1 MTENHFIGNVGSVE
15 LKWTPQGKAVCEISF
30 AENHSKKVNNEWQDD
45 GTTWRRASI
54 WEEKAEAT
62 AEHIQKGDRVVVI
75 GRERLREYEAKDGT
89 KGKSLEVQATTIA
102 KVPPL
107 PNRNQSGG
115 GNQGGF
121 SGQPST
127 PPNQGWGGNSD
138 PWQGATSIQ
147 QDGWGSGPDPAF

>member
-45 GTTWRRASI
+45 GTTWRRATI

-62 AEHIQKGDRVVVI
+62 AEHIQKGDRIVVI

-107 PNRNQSGG
+107 PKRDGTPTTQPQQSTPQQWGQAPAQPDPWSGG
-115 GNQGGF
+115 QQ
-121 SGQPST
+121 SAWPSEQSSEV
-127 PPNQGWGGNSD
+127 P
-138 PWQGATSIQ
+138 
-147 QDGWGSGPDPAF
+147 F

>member
-1 MTENHFIGNVGSVE
+1 MAENHFIGNVGSVE
-15 LKWTPQGKAVCEISF
+15 LKFTPQGKAVCEVSF

-45 GTTWRRASI
+45 GTTWRRATI

-62 AEHIQKGDRVVVI
+62 AEHIQKGDRIVVI

-107 PNRNQSGG
+107 PKRDQQPTQSQQWGQAPAQADPWGG
-115 GNQGGF
+115 GNPKQG
-121 SGQPST
+121 SWDTPSDNEA
-127 PPNQGWGGNSD
+127 P
-138 PWQGATSIQ
+138 
-147 QDGWGSGPDPAF
+147 F

>member
-1 MTENHFIGNVGSVE
+1 MAENHFIGNVGSVE

-45 GTTWRRASI
+45 GTTWRRATI

-107 PNRNQSGG
+107 PKRDQQPAQSEW
-115 GNQGGF
+115 
-121 SGQPST
+121 GQAPA
-127 PPNQGWGGNSD
+127 PAD
-138 PWQGATSIQ
+138 PWQGAPSGQ
-147 QDGWGSGPDPAF
+147 QSAWSTPSNNEPPF

>member
-45 GTTWRRASI
+45 GTTWRRATI

-107 PNRNQSGG
+107 PKRDGTPAGQPQQSTPQQWGQAPAQPDPWSGG
-115 GNQGGF
+115 QQSAWPSEPGG
-121 SGQPST
+121 
-127 PPNQGWGGNSD
+127 
-138 PWQGATSIQ
+138 
-147 QDGWGSGPDPAF
+147 PAPF

>member
-1 MTENHFIGNVGSVE
+1 MAENHFIGNVGSVE
-15 LKWTPQGKAVCEISF
+15 LKFTPQGKAVCEISF

-45 GTTWRRASI
+45 GTTWRRATI

-62 AEHIQKGDRVVVI
+62 AEHIQKGDRIVVI

-107 PNRNQSGG
+107 PKRDGTPTT
-115 GNQGGF
+115 
-121 SGQPST
+121 QPQQST
-127 PPNQGWGGNSD
+127 PQQWGQAPAQSD
-138 PWQGATSIQ
+138 PWGGSQ
-147 QDGWGSGPDPAF
+147 QSAWPSEQSSEVPF

>member
-1 MTENHFIGNVGSVE
+1 MAENHFIGNVGSVE

-45 GTTWRRASI
+45 GTTWRRATI

-62 AEHIQKGDRVVVI
+62 AEHIQKGDRIVVI

-107 PNRNQSGG
+107 PKRDGTSSAQHQQSTPQQWGQASAQADPWGG
-115 GNQGGF
+115 GQQ
-121 SGQPST
+121 SAWPSEQSSEV
-127 PPNQGWGGNSD
+127 P
-138 PWQGATSIQ
+138 
-147 QDGWGSGPDPAF
+147 F

>member
-15 LKWTPQGKAVCEISF
+15 LKWTPQGKAVCEVSF

-45 GTTWRRASI
+45 GTTWRRATI

-89 KGKSLEVQATTIA
+89 KGKSLEVQANTIA

-107 PNRNQSGG
+107 PKRDQ
-115 GNQGGF
+115 Q
-121 SGQPST
+121 ST
-127 PPNQGWGGNSD
+127 PQQWGQAPAPAD
-138 PWQGATSIQ
+138 PWQGAPTGQ
-147 QDGWGSGPDPAF
+147 QGAWSTPASNESPF